1 MKNEIKIKIQ
11 LYTYKK
17 YICLNSFNCQ
27 IKNSLMILKTEYTPY
42 FEQYLKLV
50 GFGDKTIIENL
61 ESSQV
66 AFEKVLRNLPEEKQ
80 AFSYALG
87 KWTIKELIQHIID
100 TERIFSFRALSF
112 ARNDQTVM
120 PGYDHDA
127 FVANDN
133 ANERDYYELLDE
145 MKVLRTSSIQLFK
158 SFSEE
163 ALLRMG
169 VASNNK
175 MSVRALG
182 YLFSGHQ
189 IHHLNIVKERY
200 L

>member
-1 MKNEIKIKIQ
+1 
-11 LYTYKK
+11 
-17 YICLNSFNCQ
+17 
-27 IKNSLMILKTEYTPY
+27 MILKTEYTPY

-66 AFEKVLRNLPEEKQ
+66 AFEKVLRDIPEEKQ
-80 AFSYALG
+80 AFSYAPG

-112 ARNDQTVM
+112 ARNDKTAM

-127 FVANDN
+127 FVVNDN
-133 ANERDYYELLDE
+133 ANERDYYYLLDE

-175 MSVRALG
+175 MSVRAQG